1 MEKGNNPVLVAPS
14 LLSADF
20 SCLEREVRG
29 LDAVVDAWHVDVM
42 DGHFVPNITLGP
54 FIVRAVRS
62 VVTRP
67 LDVHL
72 MIGEPIKYAREFL
85 SAGADILTAHVEAFG
100 NEGEVKEFIA
110 LVKEMGRK
118 VGLSLKPATPPEALE
133 GYLADLDMVLVMTV
147 EPGFGGQRFR
157 EDQLPK
163 IGWFAQRFSGYL
175 AVDGG
180 INAETARLVR
190 EAGANFLVAGSY
202 VFSARDR
209 LKAIA
214 SLREG

>member
-1 MEKGNNPVLVAPS
+1 MKKGNNPVLVAPS

-20 SCLEREVRG
+20 SCLEREVKG
-29 LDAVVDAWHVDVM
+29 LDSLVDAWHVDVM

-54 FIVRAVRS
+54 FIVKAIRS

-72 MIGEPIKYAREFL
+72 MISDPVKYAEEFL
-85 SAGADILTAHVEAFG
+85 SAGADILTAHIEAFK
-100 NEGEVKEFIA
+100 GEREAKEFIA
-110 LVKEMGRK
+110 LVKERGKK

-180 INAETARLVR
+180 INAETGRLVR
-190 EAGANFLVAGSY
+190 KAGANFLVAGSY

-209 LKAIA
+209 LKAVA